1 MAGVCE
7 WFGVSSVSS
16 VLAGYTYHNGLS
28 IVGSIYLFNAGLVIH
43 IIQTFVHTGEGYFC
57 LQTTLSL
64 RSTKQGSTEPG
75 LYIYIYVQ
83 LTSSLY
89 TPMSPRLCAK
99 LAYPFMNFNRL
110 SKHASAGNVAP

>member
-75 LYIYIYVQ
+75 LYIYIYIYVQ

-89 TPMSPRLCAK
+89 TPMSP
-99 LAYPFMNFNRL
+99 
-110 SKHASAGNVAP
+110 ASLREARIPVYEF

>member
-43 IIQTFVHTGEGYFC
+43 IIQTFVHTGE
-57 LQTTLSL
+57 TLIMVITS
-64 RSTKQGSTEPG
+64 P
-75 LYIYIYVQ
+75 
-83 LTSSLY
+83 LTHG
-89 TPMSPRLCAK
+89 T
-99 LAYPFMNFNRL
+99 AY
-110 SKHASAGNVAP
+110 

>member
-1 MAGVCE
+1 MADVCE

-75 LYIYIYVQ
+75 LYIYIYICTADLFFIYSHVPA
-83 LTSSLY
+83 SLREARIPVY
-89 TPMSPRLCAK
+89 E
-99 LAYPFMNFNRL
+99 F
-110 SKHASAGNVAP
+110 